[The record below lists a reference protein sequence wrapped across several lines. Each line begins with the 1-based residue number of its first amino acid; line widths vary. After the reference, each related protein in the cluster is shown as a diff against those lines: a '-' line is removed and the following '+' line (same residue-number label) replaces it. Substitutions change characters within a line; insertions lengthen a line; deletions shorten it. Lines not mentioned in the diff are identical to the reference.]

1 MKNSDSLLQLRLQL
15 KNFMKHLKSF
25 MGVCAIFLMI
35 LWGLSVFLIQSRIL
49 QAYPWV
55 GVLPAV
61 FSLLLLVPAVYY
73 LWRLYRRVKTGLLW
87 KISRRLTLVHI
98 FVGAIPVII
107 IAVMFSI
114 SAVMVYYQ
122 FSYFLIFKQIGIHS
136 TQIHAFTLSLREG
149 LQQMA
154 LENPEV
160 SPEQFR
166 KAVDDESR
174 YILSVYP
181 SAEIVLYCED
191 SVTGESVAYV
201 SRHYISTPLE
211 NYRVPEWLDEEFSSL
226 VLEEGFDGDNA
237 PRLLLRSFTSS
248 FFHSVFNFSLEVTV
262 PFDRYIMER
271 IKSAFGQNV
280 LLARY
285 TETSGINATD
295 NILESTFE
303 PEDDLSARTMLP
315 VPLFPISW
323 NTGEELDPFRTDTL
337 MVEISFPKLL
347 NTLRSS
353 DSAFGQWLYEALII
367 ITLIFILAEA
377 ASVTLGILLTRSITK
392 AIHNLDE
399 GTQYVKRGDFSHQIV
414 VRSQD
419 QLGAL
424 TASFNQMTE
433 YVQQLVKERVQK
445 ERLEREIEIARK
457 VQERLFPD
465 GAPRMKHMEIAGAC
479 LPARVVS
486 GDYYDFL
493 PLGGDDLGLAVG
505 DISGKGISAALL
517 MASLQAALHSNVM
530 HLHDAADA
538 AGERNVAGI
547 VERLNRQI
555 YNYTGTNRFAT
566 FFYAHYDGNLRTM
579 VYCNAGHNPP
589 LHFHGDEYR
598 RLSTGGTVVG
608 IFPESAYEQETLRL
622 ADDDLIVAY
631 TDGLT
636 ECADLDG
643 EEFGEERLIKYILD
657 NRNMRVDDL
666 KKMILENVMAWKSAE
681 EQADDITLIIARLT
695 GVH

>member
-1 MKNSDSLLQLRLQL
+1 MKIGDSRIVFQIRKLLPR
-15 KNFMKHLKSF
+15 LKSH
-25 MGVCAIFLMI
+25 MGMCAFFLLV
-35 LWGLSVFLIQSRIL
+35 LWSLSVFLVPIRVFT
-49 QAYPWV
+49 ANPWL
-55 GVLPAV
+55 GVLLILL
-61 FSLLLLVPAVYY
+61 SLLLLVPVSYY
-73 LWRLYRRVKTGLLW
+73 LWRVYRRVKTGFLW
-87 KISRRLTLVHI
+87 KINRRLILVHV

-107 IAVMFSI
+107 IAGIFYI
-114 SAVMVYYQ
+114 SAVLVYYQ

-136 TQIHAFTLSLREG
+136 SQIHAFTLSLREG
-149 LQQMA
+149 LHQMV
-154 LENPEV
+154 LENPDV
-160 SPEQFR
+160 SPDQLR

-174 YILSVYP
+174 YILSAYP
-181 SAEIVLYCED
+181 SASIVLHCENPA
-191 SVTGESVAYV
+191 TGASVAYV

-211 NYRVPEWLDEEFSSL
+211 YYRVPEWLDGDFSSL
-226 VLEEGFDGDNA
+226 VLEEDPGDDYTS
-237 PRLLLRSFTSS
+237 RLLLRSFAPSVYHS
-248 FFHSVFNFSLEVTV
+248 DFHFSLEVTV

-271 IKSAFGQNV
+271 LKAAFGQNV
-280 LLARY
+280 LLAQY
-285 TETSGINATD
+285 TENTGISVTE
-295 NILESTFE
+295 NILESTFDL
-303 PEDDLSARTMLP
+303 EDSASMRRWMLP
-315 VPLFPISW
+315 IPLFPISW
-323 NTGEELDPFRTDTL
+323 NEGEELDPFRTDTL
-337 MVEISFPKLL
+337 MVEVSFPKLL

-353 DSAFGQWLYEALII
+353 DSAFGQWIYDALLII
-367 ITLIFILAEA
+367 TIIFILAEA

-392 AIHNLDE
+392 AIHNLDQ
-399 GTQYVKRGDFSHQIV
+399 GTRYVKRGDFSHRIV
-414 VRSQD
+414 VRSHD

-424 TASFNQMTE
+424 AASFNQMTE

-465 GAPRMKHMEIAGAC
+465 AAPRIKHMEIVGAC
-479 LPARVVS
+479 LPARMVS

-493 PLGGDDLGLAVG
+493 PLGENDLGLAVG

-589 LHFHGDEYR
+589 LHFHGDECR
-598 RLSTGGTVVG
+598 RLCAGGTVVG
-608 IFPESAYEQETLRL
+608 IFPGTVYEQETLRL
-622 ADDDLIVAY
+622 ADGDLIVAY

-636 ECADLDG
+636 ECTDING
-643 EEFGEERLIKYILD
+643 EEFGEERLIQLIRN
-657 NRNMRVDDL
+657 NREMPVEDM
-666 KKMILENVMAWKSAE
+666 KKKILERILAWKSTK
-681 EQADDITLIIARLT
+681 EQDDDITLIIARLT
-695 GVH
+695 GAS